1 MVRFL
6 HTSDWQLGMRRHFLD
21 PDAQARFDQARI
33 DAIRSIA
40 RTATETGCAFI
51 VVAGDVFESNHLQ
64 PRTIARTLEAL
75 RELPVPTFLLP
86 GNHDPLDPSSI
97 FTGRAFLEGCP
108 ANVHVLAGEP
118 ATPLHGI
125 EIHGVPWRS
134 KRPTTDHTGAA
145 AAALPPANNT
155 LRILVAHGGVTSLAM
170 GRIDPTLIDEAPLE
184 QAITEGRLH
193 YVALGDRHSTYSVGA
208 TGRTWYSGAPEP
220 TDYDEDDPGNVLVV
234 DLDTGGCSVVAHPV
248 GTWRFLPHNTDLNS
262 ANDIDGLARWLDQ
275 VPAKER
281 TILKLGFSG
290 TLSLEQHARLHEMV
304 ETARHAFAAI
314 VNNDALDA
322 LAVLP
327 AEQDLEAM
335 NLGGYARETLDELLQ
350 ATRSQGPTADAAH
363 DALALLYRLAG
374 ATS

>member
-21 PDAQARFDQARI
+21 TDAQARFDQARI
-33 DAIRSIA
+33 DAIRTIGRVAS
-40 RTATETGCAFI
+40 ETGCAFI

-97 FTGRAFLEGCP
+97 FTGRSFQSGRP

-134 KRPTTDHTGAA
+134 KRPTMDHTGVA
-145 AAALPPANNT
+145 AAALPPNNGA

-170 GRIDPTLIDEAPLE
+170 GRIDPTLIDEAPLDA
-184 QAITEGRLH
+184 AIAEGRLH
-193 YVALGDRHSTYSVGA
+193 YVALGDRHSTFSVGES
-208 TGRTWYSGAPEP
+208 GRTWYSGAPEP

-234 DLDTGGCSVVAHPV
+234 ELDASACRVTPHRV
-248 GTWRFLPHNTDLNS
+248 GTWRFLAHSADLNS
-262 ANDIDGLARWLDQ
+262 VGDLDSLSRWLDAL
-275 VPAKER
+275 PAKER
-281 TILKLGFSG
+281 TILKLAFSG
-290 TLSLEQHARLHEMV
+290 VLSLDEHARLRELV
-304 ETARHAFAAI
+304 ESARHAFAAI
-314 VNNDALDA
+314 VNNEAQDT

-327 AEQDLEAM
+327 AEEDLEAM
-335 NLGGYARETLDELLQ
+335 NLGGYARETLDELLK
-350 ATRSQGPTADAAH
+350 AARAQGPGARTAH
-363 DALALLYRLAG
+363 DAIALLYRLAG
-374 ATS
+374 TAT